1 MEVTS
6 TAGDSVYAKDQIF
19 LYDNK
24 TYIENQYS
32 FSNSSCATSF
42 GSFDYSGTTYTSPQA
57 SSYDNASFVSVSAS
71 QNHTGTVNDNSSNE
85 LDNSTYI
92 LLIYNRTP
100 SRCGNQIEVKPV
112 YPKSTSELQ
121 METSTSCSS
130 SRIFNITDNSNME
143 KVYTSQ

>member
-1 MEVTS
+1 MQS
-6 TAGDSVYAKDQIF
+6 TKYL

-24 TYIENQYS
+24 THIDNQYF
-32 FSNSSCATSF
+32 FSNSSFTTSIS
-42 GSFDYSGTTYTSPQA
+42 SFDYSGTTYTSPQA
-57 SSYDNASFVSVSAS
+57 SSYDNASFVAVSAS

-85 LDNSTYI
+85 LDNNTYN

-100 SRCGNQIEVKPV
+100 RRCGNQIEVKPI
-112 YPKSTSELQ
+112 YPNSTSELQ
-121 METSTSCSS
+121 METSTSCFS